1 MEMITELVER
11 DHDFH
16 REKWEEEHCA
26 ECLERAESCR
36 CEDEAREVGRS
47 PNERRF
53 IAETE
58 EVLSFA

>member
-36 CEDEAREVGRS
+36 CEDEAREVG
-47 PNERRF
+47 
-53 IAETE
+53 
-58 EVLSFA
+58 